1 MILRLSTSTER
12 LVILAAA
19 LVVAGFLAFFSMRVA
34 WATHSAALGTEQ
46 GLKLATRLEP
56 DNSDNWFELGRYW
69 QYDLGNSD
77 NEKAID
83 AYRQALIRDPHSA
96 ESYINLATAYES
108 ENNIDAARENFRK
121 AKKAYPLS
129 ARVSWRVGNF
139 FLRQGEMDDAF
150 TQIRASVEADPSRG
164 AEAFSRCLRVEPNI
178 KTVLDRALP
187 EIPSVYVDVIH
198 DLSGEGRTTE
208 ALIVWDRLVALQPK
222 ELDLRDVYPLVD
234 ALRSK
239 SEITEAARVWQQG
252 VQFAGF
258 ANLGD
263 PATSVLWDG
272 GFESGFSNSGF
283 AWFYFPN
290 ARGVQILRDL
300 KEKHSGR
307 QSLRLTF
314 DGKSD
319 VNFADVCHS
328 VPVAPLASYEFSA
341 WAQTRELTSDEGL
354 RFRIQS
360 RGGTGAAVLTPEIH
374 GTHPWTRIAIPWTAE
389 GNVHEAQV
397 CIVRL
402 PSDQPDNRIR
412 GAAWVDDVAMAPRSP
427 ATDATGIARP

>member
-1 MILRLSTSTER
+1 MC
-12 LVILAAA
+12 
-19 LVVAGFLAFFSMRVA
+19 
-34 WATHSAALGTEQ
+34 
-46 GLKLATRLEP
+46 
-56 DNSDNWFELGRYW
+56 
-69 QYDLGNSD
+69 
-77 NEKAID
+77 
-83 AYRQALIRDPHSA
+83 IRD
-96 ESYINLATAYES
+96 
-108 ENNIDAARENFRK
+108 R
-121 AKKAYPLS
+121 
-129 ARVSWRVGNF
+129 
-139 FLRQGEMDDAF
+139 
-150 TQIRASVEADPSRG
+150 
-164 AEAFSRCLRVEPNI
+164 
-178 KTVLDRALP
+178 
-187 EIPSVYVDVIH
+187 
-198 DLSGEGRTTE
+198 SGEGRTTE

-272 GFESGFSNSGF
+272 GFESGFSNSGY

-328 VPVAPLASYEFSA
+328 VPVAPLASYC
-341 WAQTRELTSDEGL
+341 LLYTS
-354 RFRIQS
+354 RC
-360 RGGTGAAVLTPEIH
+360 V
-374 GTHPWTRIAIPWTAE
+374 
-389 GNVHEAQV
+389 
-397 CIVRL
+397 
-402 PSDQPDNRIR
+402 
-412 GAAWVDDVAMAPRSP
+412 
-427 ATDATGIARP
+427 